1 MVKQL
6 KQLKI
11 IFYIIISITF
21 VYMLTNLNTSISSL
35 SIVLTN
41 FFKSLFPYLFT
52 FLIIN
57 QILIKTNLI
66 YLFGYIFQ
74 FITYPLFKINSKNS
88 SLLLLSLLNGF
99 PSSVLYSYIMVKE
112 NKIDKYSTHKIAHYL
127 FLPSFTFIF
136 YLVHTSLSSLYFTIL
151 IISLYLPPF
160 IYLLINRNKSKDEF
174 IEFKEIKKELVNSFN
189 EFNYINDLKA
199 IFSNSITTL
208 INILGMIS
216 FYSIITLIIPFPL
229 IKGLFEFS
237 IPTLS
242 ILNSNYSE
250 LFKTL
255 FTLIILVFSSLSSI
269 SQASVYFDDLS
280 IKISSFIK
288 IRIELLSLS
297 LVIFTLC
304 VYFYL

>member
-1 MVKQL
+1 MKQL

-11 IFYIIISITF
+11 LFYITISIVF
-21 VYMLTNLNTSISSL
+21 IYVLTNLNTSINSL

-66 YLFGYIFQ
+66 NLFGYILQ

-88 SLLLLSLLNGF
+88 SLLLISLLNGF

-112 NKIDKYSTHKIAHYL
+112 NNMDKYSTHKIANYL
-127 FLPSFTFIF
+127 FLPSFTFVF
-136 YLVHTSLSSLYFTIL
+136 YLIQSRVSPLYFTIL

-160 IYLLINRNKSKDEF
+160 IYLFINRNKSKDEF
-174 IEFKEIKKELVNSFN
+174 IKFKEVKKELINSFN
-189 EFNYINDLKA
+189 KFNYINDLKT
-199 IFSNSITTL
+199 IFLNSITTL

-250 LFKTL
+250 LFKSL
-255 FTLIILVFSSLSSI
+255 FILIILVFSSLSSI

-280 IKISSFIK
+280 IKFSSFIK
-288 IRIELLSLS
+288 TRIELLSLS